1 MSSIFDNPTFYVS
14 IFSSVAFVCSEVL
27 PFLPI
32 KSNGFLHA
40 ILESIVEYRGLQN
53 KNVDEKKEKFTKS
66 DAGKNDSVSL
76 EEVNHKLDVILEK
89 LNSNSTVVPIF
100 SM

>member
-32 KSNGFLHA
+32 KSNGLLHA
-40 ILESIVEYRGLQN
+40 ILESIIEYKGLNQSSN
-53 KNVDEKKEKFTKS
+53 DKKEKLNTDGNS
-66 DAGKNDSVSL
+66 TSKNVSL
-76 EEVNHKLDVILEK
+76 NEVNLKLDAILEK
-89 LNSNSTVVPIF
+89 LNSNPTTVPIF

>member
-27 PFLPI
+27 PFIPI
-32 KSNGFLHA
+32 KSNGLLHA

-53 KNVDEKKEKFTKS
+53 KNVDEKKEKS
-66 DAGKNDSVSL
+66 DDGKTNSASL
-76 EEVNHKLDVILEK
+76 DEVNHKLDVILEK
-89 LNSNSTVVPIF
+89 LNSNCTFVPIF